1 MKRFRDL
8 PHRSSNEALRVET
21 GLTVKLS
28 ETGAFI
34 DLNNVHADGV
44 LSACKI

>member
-28 ETGAFI
+28 ETGAL